1 MARRS
6 SADMPA
12 ESSVSVTAGDAGY
25 ATSSSSSWVIKPGCM
40 MELARLAKIPQPESG
55 LMCPRCHSTETKFC
69 YYNNYSLSQPR
80 HLCRTCR
87 RYWTHGGALRD
98 LPFSTTVRRR
108 RRRGKSSSS
117 NNNKHDA
124 SLSKVASC
132 ASGNTGRA
140 AASSS
145 SSSAKSATVSGGG
158 VAVATAIMQQDPVI
172 PLVYRH
178 QHRYLWQQRQ
188 PLSSFLGYKNCVSS
202 SAAATTSAIC
212 PFVVSEEAGGG
223 SDEAGSFAA
232 GQMQDMS
239 CRRVPA
245 SSPAVV
251 TTELASVMMTAA
263 ENQPVIIP
271 CVVTEMMGT
280 LASSP
285 SPGVGLQGESSD
297 VFRFLG
303 SGSSWACGYGFTAG
317 NGSVVGGKSCTV
329 APGNLWSDPS
339 GSGFTS
345 SSSGRTTSTIL

>member
-1 MARRS
+1 
-6 SADMPA
+6 MPTQA
-12 ESSVSVTAGDAGY
+12 SVTAGDDGQY
-25 ATSSSSSWVIKPGCM
+25 TTSMGSSSWVIKPGCM
-40 MELARLAKIPQPESG
+40 MELARFAKIPQPESG

-124 SLSKVASC
+124 SLSKVASF
-132 ASGNTGRA
+132 ASGTTGR
-140 AASSS
+140 SSS
-145 SSSAKSATVSGGG
+145 SSKNATVSGGG

-172 PLVYRH
+172 PLAYRH

-188 PLSSFLGYKNCVSS
+188 PLSSFLGYKNGVSS
-202 SAAATTSAIC
+202 SVATTTSAIC

-223 SDEAGSFAA
+223 SDEAGSSFAA

-239 CRRVPA
+239 CRPVSA

-251 TTELASVMMTAA
+251 TTELASVMMAAA
-263 ENQPVIIP
+263 ENPPVIIP
-271 CVVTEMMGT
+271 SVVTGMMVGA

-285 SPGVGLQGESSD
+285 SPGVGLQGESGD

-317 NGSVVGGKSCTV
+317 NGGSAVGGRS
-329 APGNLWSDPS
+329 
-339 GSGFTS
+339 
-345 SSSGRTTSTIL
+345 